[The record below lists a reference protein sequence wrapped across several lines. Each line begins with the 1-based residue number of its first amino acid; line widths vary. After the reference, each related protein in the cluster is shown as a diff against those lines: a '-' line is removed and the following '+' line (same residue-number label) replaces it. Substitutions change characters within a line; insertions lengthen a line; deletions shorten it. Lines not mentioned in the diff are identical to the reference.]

1 MGGRHDSEGRLEV
14 LHDGVWGTVCDD
26 NFGEADATAICGILG
41 LPLGVLNS
49 AVGRPG
55 IGRIWLDDVSFKNVH
70 KSHITILG
78 TSSLDWQLY
87 QVLKA

>member
-1 MGGRHDSEGRLEV
+1 MDGKHDSEGRLEV

-26 NFGEADATAICGILG
+26 NFGDADAIAICGILG
-41 LPLGVLNS
+41 FSLGVLNS

-55 IGRIWLDDVSFKNVH
+55 MGRIWLDDVSFKNVN
-70 KSHITILG
+70 KSHITIHS
-78 TSSLDWQLY
+78 TSTLHLQLY